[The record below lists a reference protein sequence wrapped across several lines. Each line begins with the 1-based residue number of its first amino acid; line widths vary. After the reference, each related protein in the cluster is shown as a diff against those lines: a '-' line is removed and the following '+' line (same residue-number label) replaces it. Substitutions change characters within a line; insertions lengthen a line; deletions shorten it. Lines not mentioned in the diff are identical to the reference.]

1 MDQIFN
7 ITSYLYIS
15 QAGEINQLVNG
26 FLKFVYFTVVF
37 VLVLAAAYL
46 FSKYISK
53 KGFIKSN
60 NRNIK
65 LIESFSLGVDK
76 NLYLIDV
83 AGEVLLISSTQKDIR
98 LVSQI
103 KSENVIL
110 NKVENMDIDDN
121 KKFNDYLNDADSQY
135 TVSDFSDNIGNVKE
149 SLKKL
154 KKIVRGN
161 KSNE

>member
-1 MDQIFN
+1 MNQIFN
-7 ITSYLYIS
+7 ISSYLYMK

-26 FLKFVYFTVVF
+26 FLKFVYFTVIF

-60 NRNIK
+60 NKNIK

-83 AGEVLLISSTQKDIR
+83 AGEVFLISSTQKGIN
-98 LVSQI
+98 LVSEI

-110 NKVENMDIDDN
+110 NKVEDINIDN
-121 KKFNDYLNDADSQY
+121 SKKFNDYLNDADSQY
-135 TVSDFSDNIGNVKE
+135 AVSDFNDSMGNVKE
-149 SLKKL
+149 SIKKL
-154 KKIVRGN
+154 KKMVRGN
-161 KSNE
+161 KSND